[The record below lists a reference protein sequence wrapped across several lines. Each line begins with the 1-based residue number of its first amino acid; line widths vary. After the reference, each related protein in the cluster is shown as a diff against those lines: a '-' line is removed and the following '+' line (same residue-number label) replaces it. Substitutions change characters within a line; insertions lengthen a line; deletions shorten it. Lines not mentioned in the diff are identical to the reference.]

1 MSERLYG
8 KKRSKHGLSERFLN
22 KSAWVV
28 CQGFLFKNAA
38 LGSVFERFFLFVF
51 RDVIFCKL
59 VAMCSFGD
67 FYAERWIWKRS
78 FCQFATKI

>member
-1 MSERLYG
+1 MIC
-8 KKRSKHGLSERFLN
+8 SKMLLLAVVLN
-22 KSAWVV
+22 A
-28 CQGFLFKNAA
+28 
-38 LGSVFERFFLFVF
+38 FLFVF

-78 FCQFATKI
+78 FLSMCDKGLVFLLLKIRYFR